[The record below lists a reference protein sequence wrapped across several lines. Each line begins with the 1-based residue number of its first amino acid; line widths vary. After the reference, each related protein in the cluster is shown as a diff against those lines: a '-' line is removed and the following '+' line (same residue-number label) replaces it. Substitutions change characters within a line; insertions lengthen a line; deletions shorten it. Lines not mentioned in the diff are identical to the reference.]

1 MSAPASDPLQTA
13 FTRHAGVALPL
24 ICGAMYP
31 CSNPELVAA
40 VSQAGGLG
48 VVQPLS
54 LAYVHGRD
62 VACGRSASSP
72 TGRSASTPSSR
83 PPPSATSSA

>member
-1 MSAPASDPLQTA
+1 MYTNR
-13 FTRHAGVALPL
+13 FTQAAKIETPV

-48 VVQPLS
+48 IIQP
-54 LAYVHGRD
+54 
-62 VACGRSASSP
+62 
-72 TGRSASTPSSR
+72 
-83 PPPSATSSA
+83 